1 VAVKERIR
9 VGGRSARI
17 QRAVHEAVKRLSA
30 ETNREDLT
38 VPQIAAE
45 AGVTPSTIYR
55 RWGDLPA
62 LLADVAVAR
71 LRPISDPD
79 DTGATASDLRAFIE
93 QFMEEMSSPVGRALI
108 RDVFSP
114 PGETFPIQCCG
125 FTREHLAT
133 IISRAK
139 ARGETPF
146 DIDEVID
153 HVVAPIIYHIL
164 YGDRE
169 PTLDYVHGLLKRLQS
184 LPARGVLV
192 ESDTA
197 PRASKE
203 PAGRVGTA
211 GAPGQARRLTRNGQQ
226 TKPSPAR

>member
-1 VAVKERIR
+1 
-9 VGGRSARI
+9 
-17 QRAVHEAVKRLSA
+17 VHEAVKRLGSA
-30 ETNREDLT
+30 TPRENLT

-55 RWGDLPA
+55 RWGDLQA
-62 LLADVAVAR
+62 LLADVAVQR
-71 LRPISDPD
+71 LRPISDPE
-79 DTGATASDLRAFIE
+79 DTGAVASDLRVFIE

-133 IISRAK
+133 IVSRAK

-146 DIDEVID
+146 DVDEVID

-169 PTLDYVHGLLKRLQS
+169 LTQDYCHGLLHRLQS
-184 LPARGVLV
+184 LPAARAQPAQAD
-192 ESDTA
+192 SAA
-197 PRASKE
+197 PRRAATKQAARAKASRIAPPKK
-203 PAGRVGTA
+203 RV
-211 GAPGQARRLTRNGQQ
+211 RR
-226 TKPSPAR
+226 